1 MRLSECAKQF
11 AAENG
16 CFGLVGRSARMQH
29 VYDAIAAVADTS
41 ATVMVRGESGTGKEL
56 VARAIHRESRGR
68 QNFVAINCAAIPD
81 GLLESELFGHAR
93 GAYTG
98 ALNARVGKFEEAHG
112 GTILLD
118 EIGEMA
124 TPTQAR
130 ILRVLQ
136 EKEITPLGRN
146 RTMPVDVRVIA
157 ATNSDLEEKVSRS
170 SFRADLYY
178 RLMVFP
184 IAMPALRERKEDI
197 ATLAEFFIHK
207 YNGELGLRVDGIT
220 KRALEFLSSEYWKGN
235 VRELEGVVYRAM
247 VWKRHLSHKIAK
259 GNSGNIDLQDIQNPC
274 QVATNEVARASQE
287 ETFANFWQAVA
298 RPYTER
304 LITRT
309 MVRQTVRRALD
320 RAGGNYREVV
330 RLFGLPAT
338 DYKRFMDFLRRHDC
352 SVDFR
357 AYRHKDEHA

>member
-1 MRLSECAKQF
+1 MRLSENAKQF

-16 CFGLVGRSARMQH
+16 VFGLVGRSSRMQR
-29 VYDAIAAVADTS
+29 VYDAIAAVSDTT
-41 ATVMVRGESGTGKEL
+41 ATVIVRGESGTGKEL
-56 VARAIHRESRGR
+56 VARAIHRESRAR
-68 QNFVAINCAAIPD
+68 QNFVAVNCAAIPE

-124 TPTQAR
+124 PLTQAR

-136 EKEITPLGRN
+136 EREITPLGKN
-146 RTMPVDVRVIA
+146 RTMAVDVRVIA

-170 SFRADLYY
+170 NFREDLYY

-184 IAMPALRERKEDI
+184 ITMPPLRERKEDI
-197 ATLAEFFIHK
+197 ATLAEFFVHK
-207 YNGELGLRVDGIT
+207 YNGELGLRVGGIT
-220 KRALEFLSSEYWKGN
+220 KRALEFLSGEYWKGN
-235 VRELEGVVYRAM
+235 VRELEGMVYRAM
-247 VWKRHLSHKIAK
+247 VWKRHLSHKTHKGIA
-259 GNSGNIDLQDIQNPC
+259 GSLDIGDIQNPC
-274 QVATNEVARASQE
+274 QVATREIASAAQGAE
-287 ETFANFWQAVA
+287 SFPNFWHSVA
-298 RPYTER
+298 RPYAER
-304 LITRT
+304 LITKT

-320 RAGGNYREVV
+320 QAGGNYREVV
-330 RLFGLPAT
+330 RLFGLPDA

-357 AYRHKDEHA
+357 AYRHKEDA